1 MGYLQKA
8 GEWVEYSGVL
18 KIFNGGKK
26 PVSLEMTFVPPHP
39 FQFNMPDT
47 HSIRAESVTDAY
59 VKVVKFFDPYG
70 IKFRN

>member
-1 MGYLQKA
+1 MGYLPKA
-8 GEWVEYSGVL
+8 EEWVKYSGVL
-18 KIFNGGKK
+18 KIFDGGKN

-39 FQFNMPDT
+39 FPFNMPDS

-59 VKVVKFFDPYG
+59 AKVVKFFDPYG